1 MGAVARDQGF
11 FRVPKSAAGPL
22 SLSPGRFGA
31 CGGPHGRAPGVFISP
46 LLESIRLVVFRFLSS
61 GRRTRRTLER
71 AEDTHTPKEPER
83 PRLKFCSRFDSGRR
97 GTGSVRA
104 TSEGPLPPGG
114 PGQWMNGRS
123 RAGETP
129 ASCLPLPFLCL
140 NSLNSGLP
148 RLPKLW
154 PGLMTTVVV
163 KTVAVSTAS
172 HRMSMHRISTWQKL
186 GAHDGR
192 QSRNWRQGART

>member
-1 MGAVARDQGF
+1 MVDGGGG
-11 FRVPKSAAGPL
+11 PKNRPPAAPL
-22 SLSPGRFGA
+22 SLSPLVYLGGA
-31 CGGPHGRAPGVFISP
+31 RGGPHGRAPGVVISP
-46 LLESIRLVVFRFLSS
+46 SRERIRLVSVPFYPLRRSEKERCRGAMLNGQKSHMQKNQNRARNFAWHS
-61 GRRTRRTLER
+61 GVR
-71 AEDTHTPKEPER
+71 
-83 PRLKFCSRFDSGRR
+83 
-97 GTGSVRA
+97 VRA
-104 TSEGPLPPGG
+104 AADPSEDHCPRWGRGSGL
-114 PGQWMNGRS
+114 NGV
-123 RAGETP
+123 APEKLQP
-129 ASCLPLPFLCL
+129 AVCLPFFLL
-140 NSLNSGLP
+140 SELSLNSGLP